1 MAKSY
6 SYNGNDVSETEVLEA
21 AAGFNMGIDE
31 YVSTFNV
38 NVTETPD
45 KEEGVVPGDKKK
57 KKKEEEEKEKEQS
70 AGKQEDAQEED
81 ATAASD
87 SSASTSEESSSEP
100 GGDDDWYTNA
110 KETIE
115 KWSNDPTLATVSEFT
130 KLKKDISNYEL
141 AVEEGRD
148 FIEIDGQ
155 KIQLTKPEE
164 TIDVLVGENVTTE
177 EVLDDGTVIQKTEV
191 GDDQL
196 NISIKEEDAGFEK
209 PSIYKSDKEQDLV
222 EKIKSGERI
231 SPQLV
236 DEFYEDTDSVEIP
249 SLVRVGKNVP
259 DAEKNP
265 LGYEIY
271 VSQHDPEIRR
281 ALEIEKKVGADEV
294 SMSRVASYAGMNK
307 LQYIAMPDGKFGD
320 RYLTTTWGPTGAN
333 QGLDFTIT
341 SQGDFMTELG
351 VKQVNY
357 FTGPNADQRQEIY
370 DKYLQRDKESINEK
384 SLLFLPPDL
393 RENAN
398 ELRIVYNK
406 MDNLRDPI
414 NLYLNSGEGDV
425 EDIVDQLERLE
436 KEAEKIIKENKKI
449 TRSGSKLYDYTTGE
463 FIKEEEANQ
472 GLAEQTNAGT
482 EKYQYTSYQ
491 KLEEL
496 RYQKAMELIYLA
508 GKAYDD
514 LQAIFTGETT
524 DGLFGTDFMSSGGG
538 NTQYVYDAI
547 TGGQE
552 ALDIG
557 AQAVSF
563 LSGKDIRTYT
573 FKQFYEEF
581 KALQDEGVDL
591 NRDQAGFLYDQ
602 YMLQQIAFKK
612 SIFGGMTTIP
622 DTTLNAIRY
631 NKALMEFVYI
641 NRALEL
647 NVDEVDTPRDEY
659 LSLVIDGYMKTVGSS
674 KFYNAREIKQN
685 VANIQQG
692 VIGGTDEYWQGIYN
706 EIQGLQDDGDKTW
719 TRNFEDIA
727 EGFVP
732 FAAIMM
738 EFFIA
743 GGWMKAAK
751 GAKMTQNAKN
761 WWSNFK
767 NSTNFGKW
775 NGYKYYNNYL
785 NPTNSKLG
793 RVLNRYSSAIF
804 EEYMVIQGV
813 NLLNKVTGQ
822 EDIHGSFAVGAGI
835 SRTLMGDFSKWLASR
850 SSETYN
856 KIIDA
861 YKNNK
866 TIGDI
871 MKGAVEPGIGV
882 LTINIGETGVAL
894 FEGDWDKL
902 EHVWNFDKA
911 FELYMTL
918 YFAKIARPDRLT
930 EINKSM
936 EAVYNNI
943 GKKIGFI
950 KSDIKKAGESFDLN
964 PEDPT
969 LTTDEVQQAYETKIK
984 KLQEEGAKEKE
995 FKKAELDK
1003 MHLDMYLNYK
1013 FLEAQFKQDNA
1024 NAEKTLK
1031 DVDNLARDIVAGE
1044 EFTNYRNI
1052 EKLLKF
1058 TNNEKSFELLVQKIK
1073 EKKPQASKQ
1082 DILDIKVKL
1091 RDLAGDASRIN
1102 EELTL
1107 QNYSEK
1113 EKAKVFALWLENQKL
1128 IAQQAELKK
1137 DEEFNN
1143 VIRNLDRENLN
1154 NRINENL
1161 EKLRQ
1166 VKEQHEINK
1175 KLAIETQLKNTEV
1188 FDKISKQDIKVL
1200 SDKEFQ
1206 EKVNTEGSKGIV
1218 KGVVDVEG
1226 NLYVNKDAVEVFKG
1240 EGVVGHELFHK
1251 FEKSDNFKE
1260 LSDEQKSKMVKD
1272 FLKDLTFEEKEAIRD
1287 DVEASK
1293 DGDNPLTTEWVNYYI
1308 EAVIEGRIKPRVKKY
1323 KEAREVEFQDLDLT
1337 NSTDFKQW
1345 VDNFAKDVRDN
1356 NIKRYIKDS
1365 FRRSEQEAASGELNV
1380 DIDNVF
1386 SEVNLP
1392 VNKRIDKIFKDN
1404 EDIWL
1409 ETMYKKND
1417 ETTPNKRKYNEI
1429 FTDLYMLYDDLVN
1442 TWADKAEYATKGNF
1456 DRENFIAEVKSEDF
1470 IDAIT
1475 SFDPRQNNSLNGWMN
1490 YVLNLRKNKL
1500 FTDNVKNFNEIST
1513 DSEEAKELKADDVVE
1528 EVIDKDTP
1536 SFRSQLDEVMFP
1548 TFSQGETFFSI
1559 DADML
1564 METGDIPAKTI
1575 NDINKWVNR
1584 GKGPKFLFLG
1594 GPPAS
1599 GKSTAIEILK
1609 ENIDKLDNFEI
1620 INSDTYVEQAKKDA
1634 GLPEFEGDYNP
1645 DQRKARAK
1653 ITADAQKY
1661 LDKKLNDAINK
1672 GKNII
1677 LDGTSTSANAVKKK
1691 INKLLESENY
1701 DIPDIAMLEVAGD
1714 LEGAVQRNEYREE
1727 RSLPI
1732 GIVIRTALDYE
1743 KNKQEREELFQ
1754 PYDFSKRVITSSAK
1768 YMSRNQD
1775 MDLKIDSDKI
1785 RDPEYDKA
1793 IEELGNP
1800 YYNEILKDLEKGE
1813 NYEKN
1818 LLKLKPLIDKLD
1830 PYILRKYNIDVYYEP
1845 VMTEGGGSQK
1855 KVNNQLQWKE
1865 KKPTSKE
1872 YMDYWLGVG
1881 KTKNTKG
1888 NRKQMLAKIIGA
1900 QVGLDGI
1907 VKAVDIAIQ
1916 NNGKV
1921 PVYNN
1926 KGEKTGEVDILS
1938 SKTAE
1943 EKIDILEDAMLA
1955 NAANKF
1961 RRDQGQQFSEVSF
1974 NKIKK
1979 ILKEAEGDL
1988 ESKIRA
1994 LEQVRRQFP
2003 DIINEATYEKF
2014 LNDYSALL
2022 GSFDY
2027 ISKGSATDEELNNPI
2042 SRENKNVLES
2052 IKKFNDKKIKVDD
2065 QVIQIEPTP
2074 IGGKQSPYY
2083 KMQIEGDIAAAN
2095 RVKRIKKNVALLYN
2109 ELPTDLIELIEAEL
2123 ELSAGLNKQK
2133 QVAIDGKMRNPSKGY
2148 LKDLPGETYLDK
2160 LLETEVTGNPDIP
2173 FDYNPNIMSGSQAS
2187 GKIKKLIENYNNKLV
2202 ADGKYERGDVM
2213 TLEDAKE
2220 LKRIIREKFES
2231 EVEIDGEIKK
2241 IDFDEIVEAN
2251 KKVVETVLQATLKP
2265 MQKFIEEGDIDG
2277 LQNYIEDTTNWFRTQ
2292 TNVGDGVLKG
2302 AFTVTSITRE
2312 IPKLTGDTFGDYHA
2326 EHLMAMGVVTE
2337 NWLKAVEKYLKD
2349 KDVDKFNETMSNIAN
2364 QAVQGIITRQQ
2375 QKKQDTDPETGKSTQ
2390 TTGQE
2395 ITKVDIDAFDPQ
2407 IQADYLE
2414 NSISL
2419 LGDVNK
2425 AISLGDKVNINYMEA
2440 TEANLIKELNNI
2452 ENKLNKLE
2460 DIDSNLE
2467 NKIKELRKDITE
2479 DGKLND
2485 KKSFNDLKKTVD
2497 QYSEAAKE
2505 GDVEKFNDYMK
2516 EKFGDKWGP
2525 TGESANKAAPTN
2537 KGIGPGGVM
2546 RYSSMDFRTLLFQIM
2561 PDKGSGEQNQKAK
2574 DFILNKLER
2583 PYWDGIDASISD
2595 GLYMAD
2601 KVSSLLKSYENR
2613 PEGVKLN
2620 GKIEGTEFTVDDA
2633 VRVYLWNK
2641 SGYEIPGVSNAE
2653 LRNMVELVE
2662 GNEALNTLANELD
2675 NAAGGKYSEPGDG
2688 WSNGTIGSDIG
2699 DLYAQKQREF
2709 YLEDWENNV
2718 NEILNPETMA
2728 KLQATMGKEYVDMLK
2743 DAIDRMK
2750 KGSNV
2755 RDTDKLSKFIQR
2767 AIINRTTGATMFLNT
2782 RSALMQMI
2790 SSMNYINTSFN
2801 NPAKAAAAVANQPQ
2815 YWADVAKLWKSDYL
2829 VARRGN
2835 QSIDISEGELTTAAR
2850 NGGLGGMI
2858 DYLLSKGYTF
2868 TKLADSLAQ
2877 AVGGATWYR
2886 NYVKDLMKKDPSLSK
2901 EAAEAMADI
2910 EFPKMSRRTQQSD
2923 DPALISYDQTSLLG
2937 RSLLQ
2942 FATTQQQY
2950 VRRATQDLQDLLA
2963 GRGSWSEK
2971 VGGMLNYLVIQNAAY
2986 SVLFNGLW
2994 TMAVDPTVTDED
3006 KQKYYDSLNSILDG
3020 ILRGFGVLGSVIAS
3034 GKNGAIE
3041 YSEQANADRPKY
3053 DKVKDVVLA
3062 TAPWIGQK
3070 NNLLNKAAR
3079 NLGYADTK
3087 TYQKMDKSEQRFWE
3101 NPYVNAVAAT
3111 TEAITSVPFEE
3122 LLRKFEAFE
3131 YMLNATNPSWK
3142 RIAVG
3147 LGYESYQLD
3156 SEAVKNAKKEEE
3168 EHDTRMR
3175 KNNIMK
3181 GPTIGPKNR
3190 KVNNKMFDK
3199 IH

>member
-21 AAGFNMGIDE
+21 AAGFNMGVDE

-38 NVTETPD
+38 NVTETKDP
-45 KEEGVVPGDKKK
+45 EEGEDK
-57 KKKEEEEKEKEQS
+57 KEKEQP
-70 AGKQEDAQEED
+70 AGKPQDTQKED
-81 ATAASD
+81 ATAVSE

-100 GGDDDWYTNA
+100 GGEDDWYTKA
-110 KETIE
+110 KKKESE
-115 KWSNDPTLATVSEFT
+115 WSNDPTLASDEEFG
-130 KLKKDISNYEL
+130 KLQNNIAAYEKAKQEGKESITIDGEVISL
-141 AVEEGRD
+141 
-148 FIEIDGQ
+148 IEIE
-155 KIQLTKPEE
+155 PEE
-164 TIDVLVGENVTTE
+164 IALETSTPETNITTE

-196 NISIKEEDAGFEK
+196 NISVKEEDASFEK
-209 PSIYKSDKEQDLV
+209 PSVYKSDNEENLV
-222 EKIKSGERI
+222 EKLKNGERI

-236 DEFYEDTDSVEIP
+236 DEFYKDTEEDSIP
-249 SLVRVGKNVP
+249 SLVRVGTKVP

-271 VSQHDPEIRR
+271 VAQTDPEIRR
-281 ALEIEKKVGADEV
+281 ALAIEKNEGAEEV
-294 SMSRVASYAGMNK
+294 SMQRVASYAGMNR
-307 LQYIAMPDGKFGD
+307 LEYIAMPDGKLGD
-320 RYLTTTWGPTGAN
+320 RYLTTTWGPTGSN

-357 FTGPNADQRQEIY
+357 FTGPNADQRQQVY
-370 DKYLQRDKESINEK
+370 DKYLLKDKLSINEK

-406 MDNLRDPI
+406 MDDLRDPI
-414 NLYLNSGEGDV
+414 SLYLNSGEGDI
-425 EDIVDQLERLE
+425 EDIVDQLEKLE
-436 KEAEKIIKENKKI
+436 REAEKIIKENKKI

-463 FIKEEEANQ
+463 FVKEEEANQ

-491 KLEEL
+491 KLEDL

-514 LQAIFTGETT
+514 LESIFTGETT
-524 DGLFGTDFMSSGGG
+524 DGLGGTSFMSSGGA
-538 NTQYVYDAI
+538 NTQYLYNAV

-552 ALDIG
+552 ALDMG

-581 KALQDEGVDL
+581 KALQGEGVDL
-591 NRDQAGFLYDQ
+591 DRDQAGFLYDQ
-602 YMLQQIAFKK
+602 FMLQQIAFKK

-622 DTTLNAIRY
+622 ETTLNASRY
-631 NKALMEFVYI
+631 NSALMEFVYI

-659 LSLVIDGYMKTVGSS
+659 LSLVLDGYMKTVGSS
-674 KFYNAREIKQN
+674 KFYNAREMKQTA
-685 VANIQQG
+685 ANIQQQ
-692 VIGGTDEYWQGIYN
+692 VIGGTDEYWQGVYN
-706 EIQGLQDDGDKTW
+706 DIQGLQDDGDKTW
-719 TRNFEDIA
+719 TRSFEDIA

-732 FAAIMM
+732 FMAVMM
-738 EFFIA
+738 EFYIA
-743 GGWMKAAK
+743 GGWMKAFK
-751 GAKMTQNAKN
+751 GSKMSQNAKN
-761 WWSNFK
+761 WWGNFK

-793 RVLNRYSSAIF
+793 RVLNRYGSAIF

-835 SRTLMGDFSKWLASR
+835 ARTLMGDFSKWLASR

-856 KIIDA
+856 KIIDV

-871 MKGAVEPGIGV
+871 MKGAVEPGVGV
-882 LTINIGETGVAL
+882 LTITIGETGVAL

-902 EHVWNFDKA
+902 EHIWNFDKA

-943 GKKIGFI
+943 GKKIGLI

-969 LTTDEVQQAYETKIK
+969 LSTDQVQQAYEAKVK
-984 KLQEEGAKEKE
+984 KLQEEGAREKE
-995 FKKAELDK
+995 FKQAELDK
-1003 MHLDMYLNYK
+1003 MHLDMHLNYK

-1091 RDLAGDASRIN
+1091 RDLAGDANKIN

-1113 EKAKVFALWLENQKL
+1113 EKAKVFSLWLENQQL

-1161 EKLRQ
+1161 EKLRK

-1175 KLAIETQLKNTEV
+1175 KLAIDIQLKNTEV
-1188 FDKISKQDIKVL
+1188 FDKISKQDVKVL

-1206 EKVNTEGSKGIV
+1206 EKVNTQGSKGIV

-1226 NLYVNKDAVEVFKG
+1226 NLYVNRDVAEAFKA

-1251 FEKSDNFKE
+1251 FEKSDNFKN
-1260 LSDEQKSKMVKD
+1260 LSDEQESKMVKD
-1272 FLKDLTFEEKEAIRD
+1272 FLKDLTFEEKETIRN
-1287 DVEASK
+1287 DVETSK

-1308 EAVIEGRIKPRVKKY
+1308 EAVIEGRIKPRSKKY
-1323 KEAREVEFQDLDLT
+1323 KEAREVEFQDVDLT

-1365 FRRSEQEAASGELNV
+1365 FKRAETEAASGELNV

-1386 SEVNLP
+1386 SEENLP

-1417 ETTPNKRKYNEI
+1417 ETTENRRKYNEI

-1500 FTDNVKNFNEIST
+1500 FTDNVKNFNEVST
-1513 DSEEAKELKADDVVE
+1513 DSEEAKELKSDEVVE
-1528 EVIDKDTP
+1528 EVVDKDTP

-1548 TFSQGETFFSI
+1548 TFSKGETFFSI
-1559 DADML
+1559 DSDML
-1564 METGDIPAKTI
+1564 METGDIPSKTI
-1575 NDINKWVNR
+1575 NEITKWANR
-1584 GKGPKFLFLG
+1584 GSGPKFLFLG

-1599 GKSTAIEILK
+1599 GKSTAVKILK

-1620 INSDTYVEQAKKDA
+1620 INSDTYVEQAKKKA
-1634 GLPEFEGDYNP
+1634 GLPEFEGNYNAE
-1645 DQRKARAK
+1645 QRKARAK

-1661 LDKKLNDAINK
+1661 LKEKLEKAINQ

-1677 LDGTSTSANAVKKK
+1677 LDGTSTSSNAVKQK
-1691 INKLLESENY
+1691 INQILESENY
-1701 DIPDIAMLEVAGD
+1701 DTPDIAMLEVAGD

-1727 RSLPI
+1727 RSLPT

-1743 KNKQEREELFQ
+1743 KNKEQREELFK

-1775 MDLKIDSDKI
+1775 MELKIDSDKI

-1800 YYNEILKDLEKGE
+1800 YYSEILKDLEKGE
-1813 NYEKN
+1813 DYEKN
-1818 LLKLKPLIDKLD
+1818 LLKLKPLIDKID

-1916 NNGKV
+1916 NNGRV

-1994 LEQVRRQFP
+1994 LEQVRQQFP

-2042 SRENKNVLES
+2042 TRENKNVLES
-2052 IKKFNDKKIKVDD
+2052 IKKFNDKKIKVDG
-2065 QVIQIEPTP
+2065 QVIQIKPTP

-2083 KMQIEGDIAAAN
+2083 KMQIEGDISAAN

-2231 EVEIDGEIKK
+2231 EVEVDGEIKK

-2265 MQKFIEEGDIDG
+2265 MKKFIEEGDIDG

-2337 NWLKAVEKYLKD
+2337 NWLKAVEKYLED
-2349 KDVDKFNETMSNIAN
+2349 RNVNEFNEAMANIAN

-2375 QKKQDTDPETGKSTQ
+2375 QKKQDTDSETGKSTQ
-2390 TTGQE
+2390 TTGE
-2395 ITKVDIDAFDPQ
+2395 IIEGKVEIDALDSE

-2425 AISLGDKVNINYMEA
+2425 PVSVIGGYKLNMLEA
-2440 TEANLIKELNNI
+2440 TEANLIKELNEV
-2452 ENKLNKLE
+2452 ENKLNKLN

-2467 NKIKELRKDITE
+2467 NKIKELRRDITE
-2479 DGKLND
+2479 DGKLDN
-2485 KKSFNDLKKTVD
+2485 KKSFNDLKKTVN

-2525 TGESANKAAPTN
+2525 TGEAANKAAPTK
-2537 KGIGPGGVM
+2537 KGVGPL
-2546 RYSSMDFRTLLFQIM
+2546 RYSAMDFRTLLFQIM
-2561 PDKGSGEQNQKAK
+2561 PDKGTGEQNQQAK
-2574 DFILNKLER
+2574 DFILNKLEQ

-2601 KVSSLLKSYENR
+2601 KVSSLLKSYENK
-2613 PEGVKLN
+2613 PEGAKLN

-2641 SGYEIPGVSNAE
+2641 SGYEVPGVSDAE

-2801 NPAKAAAAVANQPQ
+2801 NPAKAALAVANQPQ
-2815 YWADVAKLWKSDYL
+2815 YWSDVAKLWTSDYL
-2829 VARRGN
+2829 VARRGS

-2963 GRGSWSEK
+2963 GRGSWKEK

-2994 TMAVDPTVTDED
+2994 TMAADPTVTEED

-3020 ILRGFGVLGSVIAS
+3020 MLRGFGVLGSVIAS

-3053 DKVKDVVLA
+3053 DKVKDVILA

-3087 TYQKMDKSEQRFWE
+3087 GYQKMDKSEQKFWE

-3111 TEAITSVPFEE
+3111 GEAITSIPFEE

-3131 YMLNATNPSWK
+3131 YMLNDANPSWK

-3156 SEAVKNAKKEEE
+3156 SEATKAAKSDEVN
-3168 EHDTRMR
+3168 HDKRMR
-3175 KNNIMK
+3175 KNNMMK
-3181 GPTIGPKNR
+3181 GPTIGPTKR
-3190 KVNNKMFDK
+3190 SPNNKMFDK